1 MPRRTSEHPTE
12 AELEILNVLWRKGPS
27 TVRQVHEALQ
37 GPRKTAMT
45 TTLKLLQMMTDKG
58 ITTRNDTRPHLYAAA
73 VREEKTQAGLLI
85 DLVRKAF
92 RGSVGQLVMRAV
104 EQGDLSADEMQQIRK
119 LMDSRRQENRGGG
132 K

>member
-1 MPRRTSEHPTE
+1 
-12 AELEILNVLWRKGPS
+12 
-27 TVRQVHEALQ
+27 
-37 GPRKTAMT
+37 MT

-58 ITTRNDTRPHLYAAA
+58 ITHRNDTRPHLYAAA

-104 EQGDLSADEMQQIRK
+104 EHGDLSADEMRQIRK
-119 LMDSRRQENRGGG
+119 LMDSRRHEKR
-132 K
+132 

>member
-27 TVRQVHEALQ
+27 TVRQVHEILQ
-37 GPRKTAMT
+37 GQRQTTMT

-58 ITTRNDTRPHLYAAA
+58 VTTRNDTRPHLYAAA
-73 VREEKTQAGLLI
+73 VREEKTQAGLMI
-85 DLVRKAF
+85 DLVQKAF
-92 RGSVGQLVMRAV
+92 SGSVGQLVMRAV
-104 EQGDLSADEMQQIRK
+104 EQGDLSADEMRQIRK
-119 LMDSRRQENRGGG
+119 LMDSRRHENRGG

>member
-27 TVRQVHEALQ
+27 TVRRVHEILQ
-37 GPRKTAMT
+37 GQRQTTMT

-73 VREEKTQAGLLI
+73 VREEKTQAGLLV

-92 RGSVGQLVMRAV
+92 SGSVGQLVMRAV
-104 EQGDLSADEMQQIRK
+104 EQGDLSADEMRQIRK
-119 LMDSRRQENRGGG
+119 LMDSRRHENRGA